1 MKYPAFLLLCCA
13 LLVSPSQAQ
22 KNKSPKTTAT
32 GKGTSALTSQKD
44 QISYIL
50 GYQIG
55 GNFKQQGINISPEII
70 LRGLSD
76 ALGEKP
82 MALPDS
88 VARIAYMAFQQEMM
102 KKQQAATGKAAAKN
116 KAEGDAFLAANKTKD
131 SVITLPSGLQ
141 YKVIT
146 PGTGKTPIATDTV
159 VTHYRGTLI
168 DGTEF
173 DNSYSRGEPATFPVN
188 GVIKGWTE
196 ALQLMKEG
204 AKWQLFIPSEL
215 AYGERPRGQ
224 VIGPNATLVF
234 DIELIKV
241 K

>member
-1 MKYPAFLLLCCA
+1 MKYFAALLLGCT
-13 LLVSPSQAQ
+13 LLVTGMQAQ
-22 KNKSPKTTAT
+22 KSKTPKTASA
-32 GKGTSALTSQKD
+32 GKSTSALTTQKE

-50 GYQIG
+50 GFQIG
-55 GNFKQQGINISPEII
+55 SNFKQQNIDISPEII
-70 LRGLSD
+70 LRGLAD
-76 ALGEKP
+76 AVGGKQ

-88 VARIAYMAFQQEMM
+88 VARIAYASFQQEMM
-102 KKQQAATGKAAAKN
+102 KKQQETLGKVAIKN

-131 SVITLPSGLQ
+131 SVVTLPSGLQ

-146 PGTGKTPIATDTV
+146 PGTGKSPAATDTV

-173 DNSYSRGEPATFPVN
+173 DNSYSRNEPATFPVN
-188 GVIKGWTE
+188 GVIKGWIE

-204 AKWQLFIPSEL
+204 AKWQLFIPAEL

-224 VIGPNATLVF
+224 VIGPNSTLIF

>member
-22 KNKSPKTTAT
+22 KSKSPKTAAA
-32 GKGTSALTSQKD
+32 GKGTSTMTTQKD

-55 GNFKQQGINISPEII
+55 GNFKQQGISISPEII

>member
-1 MKYPAFLLLCCA
+1 M
-13 LLVSPSQAQ
+13 
-22 KNKSPKTTAT
+22 TT
-32 GKGTSALTSQKD
+32 QKD

-55 GNFKQQGINISPEII
+55 GNFKQQGISISPEII

-116 KAEGDAFLAANKTKD
+116 KAEGDAFLTANKTKD

-204 AKWQLFIPSEL
+204 AKWQLFIPPHL
-215 AYGERPRGQ
+215 AYGDHGTGSS
-224 VIGPNATLVF
+224 IGPMSTLIF
-234 DIELIKV
+234 DVELIEIV
-241 K
+241 